1 MICGDPCM
9 EFSDQNVFA
18 LYLSVRTEM
27 EPMINEIQREAVYQL
42 GTFTRNGNIEAMEA
56 LHNLSRTSNLHPL
69 LREMVSTELRT
80 SGVI

>member
-1 MICGDPCM
+1 M
-9 EFSDQNVFA
+9 EFSDPNVLT

-27 EPMINEIQREAVYQL
+27 EPMINDIQREAVHQL
-42 GTFTRNGNIEAMEA
+42 GTLTRHGNGEASEA

-69 LREMVSTELRT
+69 LREMISTELRS

>member
-1 MICGDPCM
+1 M

-27 EPMINEIQREAVYQL
+27 EPMINDIQREAVLHL
-42 GTFTRNGNIEAMEA
+42 GTLTRNGNFEAMEA
-56 LHNLSRTSNLHPL
+56 LHYLSRTSNLHPL
-69 LREMVSTELRT
+69 LREMISTELRT

>member
-1 MICGDPCM
+1 M
-9 EFSDQNVFA
+9 EFSDPNVYV

-27 EPMINEIQREAVYQL
+27 EPMINDIQREAVLQL
-42 GTFTRNGNIEAMEA
+42 GTLTRHGNGEALEA

-69 LREMVSTELRT
+69 LREMISTELRI